1 MIANYSQS
9 RAAILCFGGWGLQV
23 MLHLAPRLQA
33 AQEQRAAL
41 DTSGGFPDLNR
52 IVRYG
57 AVLPEP
63 LLDGSGQARF
73 HLHTLRMGEAGTG
86 ALPPFYVERTLAR
99 APEAGPGS
107 SRRSLLTA
115 AERRAAWLLEA
126 TAEALAPLTFGDA
139 PGSHVFSAPGT
150 GLASLGTAGSPAE
163 PGTRR
168 ATRLDLFHAA
178 LAHAD
183 TVARLLEIH
192 LFDPIRQDRLA
203 PDDPFVQ
210 TTLYVVAPLFEPL
223 VPALIWPLVAQ
234 TLARLGRRHI
244 TQVVALFATGSYADD
259 VTRQMEDASCYAALR
274 ELELLTGL
282 AADDQ
287 AQAALAELARRAP
300 GVAAASL
307 AREVGC
313 PLFDHIYLLDR
324 EKSNQGLAQDS
335 HELAILAGNA
345 LEAFI
350 TGSGDLYVQEQTNF
364 FPHGAEPRAGAAQ
377 WRPYSLLGAAGDYVP
392 LQAVFHAVNRQEE
405 SRLVREWVLRN
416 TPDDEPAPPRGSLA
430 ARLVA
435 AQSWPTLADLGFS
448 PARALAQLPLRLP
461 DLFAHP
467 EPKDLAHLQASQSF
481 ILPPA
486 AAERLR
492 RVPGFPASRWIQ
504 AFETHLDEVRAYVEL
519 AAGPAAIDEAWGL
532 DVVPATEGVDQEA
545 HAPGWFSDVL
555 ESDDRLFPRTLT
567 RMQQRLLDLLAASP
581 TGLPRARQQTRR
593 WLQECEETLHQL
605 EVASTPSTRQLTQV
619 RQRLALQEWQVRY
632 RRVVERLPSLGGV
645 LARAGLATLA
655 VGLLAW
661 GYLWLVQRP
670 WQPMEDGL
678 ALLGFGLGA
687 LLAGVSTYRFGISRR
702 SRLRRARVALAQAE
716 ITARLQ
722 EEAHAGLMRAYSR
735 LVRVL
740 RAWEQLLAEA
750 MAELHALSTPPT
762 MPAVPPPEVPTTY
775 LYQPHLNQALWDR
788 CLEYLRSH
796 LDSFGKRSE
805 ERLDILWGTAAWRQ
819 ELRRILRGEAGSAAS
834 SSGRGRPGPARTI
847 AGFIRQTVR
856 ESVAPVGIQ
865 EPNPV
870 RAALIRTLAP
880 HFNLEELLWRQPAEA
895 AARAQR
901 EHPGR
906 NGQENGAAGQAFS
919 RRRYLEGLW
928 NRAKPTANY
937 DVVDRLAVHGIS
949 VDFAAAWGTSESEL
963 SWTLQEEFKVALLPT
978 GNPFTALLVRTV
990 HGLALEDLACM
1001 RRYQTELSQLSPEA
1015 RTLVQLDNS
1024 PTSPAYPATSS
1035 SSPANGVATPPS
1047 REEQQA

>member
-86 ALPPFYVERTLAR
+86 ALSPFYVERILAR
-99 APEAGPGS
+99 TPEDRSDS
-107 SRRSLLTA
+107 SRRSLLTT

-126 TAEALAPLTFGDA
+126 TAEVLAPLTFGNA
-139 PGSHVFSAPGT
+139 PDSHIFSAPGT
-150 GLASLGTAGSPAE
+150 GLASLRTATAGSPGE

-183 TVARLLEIH
+183 GVARLLEIH

-223 VPALIWPLVAQ
+223 VPALIWPLVPQ
-234 TLARLGRRHI
+234 TLTRLGRHHI

-274 ELELLTGL
+274 EMELLTGL
-282 AADDQ
+282 ATDDQ
-287 AQAALAELARRAP
+287 AQTALAELVRHAP
-300 GVAAASL
+300 GAAATSL
-307 AREVGC
+307 AREVGR

-350 TGSGDLYVQEQTNF
+350 TGSGDLYVQEQTSF

-416 TPDDEPAPPRGSLA
+416 TPGDEPSPPPGRLA
-430 ARLVA
+430 ASRAA
-435 AQSWPTLADLGFS
+435 AQAWSTLAELGFS
-448 PARALAQLPLRLP
+448 PAQALAQLPLRLP

-467 EPKDLAHLQASQSF
+467 EPKELAHLQASQSF

-492 RVPGFPASRWIQ
+492 QVPGFPASRWIQ
-504 AFETHLDEVRAYVEL
+504 AFEAHLDEIRSYVEL
-519 AAGPAAIDEAWGL
+519 AAGPDAIDEAWGL
-532 DVVPATEGVDQEA
+532 DVVPAAASADEDA
-545 HAPGWFSDVL
+545 HGPGWFSDVL

-593 WLQECEETLHQL
+593 WLQECEEMLHQL

-645 LARAGLATLA
+645 LARAGLGTLA

-687 LLAGVSTYRFGISRR
+687 LLAGVTTYRFGLSRQ

-722 EEAHAGLMRAYSR
+722 EEAHAGLMRAYR
-735 LVRVL
+735 CLVRVL
-740 RAWEQLLAEA
+740 RAWDRLLAEA

-762 MPAVPPPEVPTTY
+762 LPAVPPPEVPTTY

-819 ELRRILRGEAGSAAS
+819 ELGRILRGEPGSAGPGRQGAS
-834 SSGRGRPGPARTI
+834 SRPARTI

-880 HFNLEELLWRQPAEA
+880 HFNLEELLWRQPAGTA
-895 AARAQR
+895 APGDP
-901 EHPGR
+901 PGR
-906 NGQENGAAGQAFS
+906 NGQERSEAGQAFS

-1001 RRYQTELSQLSPEA
+1001 RRYQAELGQLSPEA

-1024 PTSPAYPATSS
+1024 PISPAYPATSS
-1035 SSPANGVATPPS
+1035 SPPANGVATPPS
-1047 REEQQA
+1047 REGQQA